1 MAASAP
7 ILIVEDNV
15 INMRLFSDLL
25 VALGY
30 TVYKAGDAEK
40 ALELLKEIRPGAI
53 IMDIQLPGMSG
64 VDCTKVIRADPDLA
78 DIPIIAVTAFAMAGD
93 EARFLKAG
101 CDDCPVL
108 SLACHACTSFLRAES
123 SQAIRRSACSMSNA
137 SQSAMGC
144 SPNSLTSSAAR
155 ARSVRTISLNRSNW
169 SSCASVGR

>member
-1 MAASAP
+1 MGKEHTGFRVMTASAP
-7 ILIVEDNV
+7 ILIVEDNI

-64 VDCTKVIRADPDLA
+64 VECTKAIRANPALA

-101 CDDCPVL
+101 CDDYLSKPISVPVFVE
-108 SLACHACTSFLRAES
+108 TV
-123 SQAIRRSACSMSNA
+123 
-137 SQSAMGC
+137 
-144 SPNSLTSSAAR
+144 AR
-155 ARSVRTISLNRSNW
+155 HYR
-169 SSCASVGR
+169 